1 MGLIPFR
8 LKKYV
13 LLTSVIAK
21 NNALKNLAQ
30 LKIGQSAIIDS
41 FTDKVMALKLL
52 EMGCTPGEIVKLDR
66 IAPLGDPIAISVAGY
81 LLSLRKAEAS
91 TVLVSLIPAV

>member
-1 MGLIPFR
+1 MA
-8 LKKYV
+8 KK
-13 LLTSVIAK
+13 K
-21 NNALKNLAQ
+21 LKNLSQ
-30 LKIGQSAIIDS
+30 LKVGQSAVIDS

-81 LLSLRKAEAS
+81 LLSLRKDEAS
-91 TVLVSLIPAV
+91 TVLVSALKVK